1 MVRLSGRPARYIFSL
16 AAAVF
21 QKIYQVLKNMVMRMR
36 EKIPPLLLI
45 TLILIAGCT
54 TPAPQ
59 DKPAEIPATGFVEVS
74 STPPGAE
81 VYLDTMYRGT
91 TPVTVIDQAGSHTLE
106 LRLRDH
112 QSWSKSIRID
122 AGTRAYVDTV
132 LVPVTVITSLPMTV
146 PATRTATVPTTRPRL
161 TTPATPSPAPTQT
174 PTPWPR
180 TFLGCFKFESHGW
193 TGTGESVNVTEIWW
207 FQPAGVGLRNGTWI
221 FTPPKKTEVDFTGF
235 TWSRDPATGLITVTM
250 VGGQGKPAEVYY
262 NGNNDTITFSNA
274 NMRAVF
280 ERVPCWT

>member
-1 MVRLSGRPARYIFSL
+1 
-16 AAAVF
+16 
-21 QKIYQVLKNMVMRMR
+21 VLKNMVMHMPG
-36 EKIPPLLLI
+36 KILPILAIALV
-45 TLILIAGCT
+45 LIAGCIT
-54 TPAPQ
+54 TVQKDQPA
-59 DKPAEIPATGFVEVS
+59 AVPATGSVEVS

-81 VYLDTMYRGT
+81 VYLDGVYQGT
-91 TPVTVIDQAGSHTLE
+91 APVTIIGDPGSHTLE
-106 LRLRDH
+106 IRLRDH

-132 LVPVTVITSLPMTV
+132 LVPVTVIPSLPTTV

-180 TFLGCFKFESHGW
+180 TFLGCFQWESYGR
-193 TGTGESVNVTEIWW
+193 TGTGENFNLTDTMW
-207 FQPAGVGLRNGTWI
+207 FQPAGVGLLNHTWI

-235 TWSRDPATGLITVTM
+235 TWSRDPATSLITVTM

-274 NMRAVF
+274 NMRPTIF
-280 ERVPCWT
+280 PRVPCWI

>member
-1 MVRLSGRPARYIFSL
+1 
-16 AAAVF
+16 
-21 QKIYQVLKNMVMRMR
+21 MR

-45 TLILIAGCT
+45 TLVLIAGCI
-54 TPAPQ
+54 TPVPE
-59 DKPAEIPATGFVEVS
+59 DKPAGIPATGSVEVS

-81 VYLDTMYRGT
+81 VYLDNVYRGT
-91 TPVTVIDQAGSHTLE
+91 TPVTVIDLAGSHTLE

-122 AGTRAYVDTV
+122 AVTRAYVDTV
-132 LVPVTVITSLPMTV
+132 LVPVTAITTLPVTV
-146 PATRTATVPTTRPRL
+146 PATGTATVPTTRPRL
-161 TTPATPSPAPTQT
+161 TTPATPSPAPTQN

-180 TFLGCFKFESHGW
+180 TFLGCFQWESYGR
-193 TGTGESVNVTEIWW
+193 TGAGENFNLTDTMW
-207 FQPAGVGLRNGTWI
+207 FQPAGVGLLNHTWI

-235 TWSRDPATGLITVTM
+235 TWSRDPATSLITVTL

-274 NMRAVF
+274 NMRSVF
-280 ERVPCWT
+280 ERIPCWT